1 MSCFL
6 LTDKHVS
13 TIAARFAVL
22 YSWDFKTAKEFANR
36 LKYVNIDSVN
46 VRYSVYSGTTS
57 KRAVSVKSL
66 VIALAKAQTLPM
78 PDNDVAAL
86 IVCWNYQSDNA
97 QSLDYRLMRDFLF
110 GAIDRMGWQL
120 PGISKSIVWAI

>member
-6 LTDKHVS
+6 LTDKHIS

-36 LKYVNIDSVN
+36 LKYVNIESVN
-46 VRYSVYSGTTS
+46 SRYSEKTP
-57 KRAVSVKSL
+57 KRAASVKSL
-66 VIALAKAQTLPM
+66 QLALAKAHNKPM

-97 QSLDYRLMRDFLF
+97 QSLDYRLIRDFLF
-110 GAIDRMGWQL
+110 GSIDRMGWQL
-120 PGISKSIVWAI
+120 PGISKSTVWAI